1 MTWSLLARLREFR
14 RKEDGVAAFEFTL
27 VFPVVLF
34 MFIWAVELGLI
45 MTKSVMLEH
54 ALDVTMRNLRL
65 GVLENPTADRLKQE
79 ICDRARIIAEC
90 RETITIELQPIST
103 ENWIMPAEPVACV
116 DRDEDIEPVV
126 SFNMGAQNEIMLVR
140 ACVIIEPNFPGTGI
154 GAMLQKDGDG
164 GFGMAA
170 VSAFVN
176 EPS

>member
-1 MTWSLLARLREFR
+1 MTWSLAARLRAFR
-14 RKEDGVAAFEFTL
+14 RNEDGVAAVEFSL
-27 VFPVVLF
+27 VFPIVLF
-34 MFIWAVELGLI
+34 MFIWAVELGLL

-65 GVLENPTADRLKQE
+65 GVLVDPTSETLKEE
-79 ICDRARIIAEC
+79 ICNRARIIAGC

-103 ENWIMPAEPVACV
+103 EDWIMPAAPVACV
-116 DRDEDIEPVV
+116 DRDADIVPVV

-140 ACVIIEPNFPGTGI
+140 ACVIVEPNFPGTGI
-154 GAMLQKDGDG
+154 GAMLTKDADG